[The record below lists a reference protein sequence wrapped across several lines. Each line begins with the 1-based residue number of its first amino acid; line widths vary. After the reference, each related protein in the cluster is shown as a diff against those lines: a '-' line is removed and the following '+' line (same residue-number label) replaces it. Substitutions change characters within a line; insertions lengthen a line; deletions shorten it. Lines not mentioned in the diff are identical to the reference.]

1 MAKDRV
7 DRFLDIMRE
16 NVRQD
21 NEKIRKKAKD
31 LNKKEAEEEKRKK
44 ENIKK
49 EVEKRIKNSPVTKAI
64 GGGSFGGIKPSTILE
79 GKLPGKKK
87 FRIGGHVKKKRI
99 DGIAKKG
106 KTRGTII

>member
-1 MAKDRV
+1 MTKSRT
-7 DRFLDIMRE
+7 DRFLDLIRE
-16 NVRQD
+16 NTRQD
-21 NEKIRKKAKD
+21 NERLRKKAKEK
-31 LNKKEAEEEKRKK
+31 NKEEVKEEKR
-44 ENIKK
+44 KK

-64 GGGSFGGIKPSTILE
+64 GGGSFGGIKPSTLLE

>member
-7 DRFLDIMRE
+7 DRFLDLIRE
-16 NVRQD
+16 NTRQD
-21 NEKIRKKAKD
+21 NERLRKKAKEK
-31 LNKKEAEEEKRKK
+31 NKEEAKEEKR
-44 ENIKK
+44 KK

-87 FRIGGHVKKKRI
+87 FKRGGHVKKKRI

>member
-1 MAKDRV
+1 MAKSRT
-7 DRFLDIMRE
+7 DRFLDLIRE
-16 NVRQD
+16 NTRQD

-44 ENIKK
+44 KTIKK

-87 FRIGGHVKKKRI
+87 FKRGGHVKKKKI

-106 KTRGTII
+106 KTKGTII

>member
-1 MAKDRV
+1 MAKSRT
-7 DRFLDIMRE
+7 DRFLDLIRE
-16 NVRQD
+16 NTRQD
-21 NEKIRKKAKD
+21 NERLRKKAKEK
-31 LNKKEAEEEKRKK
+31 NKEEAKEEKRKK

-87 FRIGGHVKKKRI
+87 FKRGGHVKKKRI

>member
-1 MAKDRV
+1 MAKSRTDK
-7 DRFLDIMRE
+7 FLDLIRE
-16 NVRQD
+16 NTRQD
-21 NEKIRKKAKD
+21 NERLRKKAKEK
-31 LNKKEAEEEKRKK
+31 NKEEAKEEKR
-44 ENIKK
+44 KK

-87 FRIGGHVKKKRI
+87 FKRGGHVKKKRI